1 MTVAPGA
8 MVAAWIRGH
17 WAIEDRL
24 HYVREHATSP
34 SPGTYSWQRRKW
46 VTARSTLRV
55 PSLTLMSHRWS
66 AVISRTA
73 VRTRRRGGGSGD
85 AGALSG
91 MVEMTVWFGPP

>member
-34 SPGTYSWQRRKW
+34 SPGTYS
-46 VTARSTLRV
+46 
-55 PSLTLMSHRWS
+55 
-66 AVISRTA
+66 
-73 VRTRRRGGGSGD
+73 
-85 AGALSG
+85 
-91 MVEMTVWFGPP
+91 